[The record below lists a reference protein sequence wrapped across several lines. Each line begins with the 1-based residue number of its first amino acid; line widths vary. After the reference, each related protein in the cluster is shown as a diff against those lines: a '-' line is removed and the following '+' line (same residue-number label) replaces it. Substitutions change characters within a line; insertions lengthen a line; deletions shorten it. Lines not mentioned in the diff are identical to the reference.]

1 MAILTKSDILKG
13 IKNVQK
19 VHIESLGGE
28 LYLRPL
34 SSAEL
39 DEINCIE
46 AEGMGVMEQNIKGAQ
61 LNNTVQSS
69 KINVLKIT
77 KASAKAKYEMI
88 RMSLDNDK
96 NTEPWETEEI
106 QELSKDAVEELYK
119 KVQEISKVEI
129 TEVDVK
135 NFP

>member
-1 MAILTKSDILKG
+1 MAILNKSDILKG
-13 IKNVQK
+13 INNIQK

-46 AEGMGVMEQNIKGAQ
+46 AEGLGTMEQNIKGAR

-69 KINVLKIT
+69 KINVLKVT
-77 KASAKAKYEMI
+77 QASNKAKYEMI
-88 RMSLDNDK
+88 KKSLDNPK
-96 NTEPWETEEI
+96 NTEQWETEEI
-106 QELSKDAVEELYK
+106 QQLPKDAVDELYT
-119 KVQEISKVEI
+119 KVQEVSKVEI